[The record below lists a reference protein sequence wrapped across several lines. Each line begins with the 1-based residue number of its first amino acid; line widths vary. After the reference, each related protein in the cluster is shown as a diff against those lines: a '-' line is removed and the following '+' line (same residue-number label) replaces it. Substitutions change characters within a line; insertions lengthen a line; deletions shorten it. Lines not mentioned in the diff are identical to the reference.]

1 MYCVKCGKFLDN
13 DDRFCPA
20 CGKSNP
26 DYLFCMKCGKPLDSK
41 TRFCSGCGSQN
52 PNFDYDPYTP
62 GINPPPAGYNG
73 EAGFNGGQNYD
84 PNPVNNQSFA
94 RNTAQSVTPQSYG
107 QTISP
112 YADDPV
118 PNAQA
123 KAAQNSVPPVYTAE
137 NANAVGFV
145 NSGTPAA
152 DNNGSINNTNIN
164 GIKNNKKTGHIVAA
178 GIAVMIAAIAGITI
192 AGAKIGQQ
200 IGRGPSPRN
209 HSYSDDYVPK
219 EYTFNPLN
227 NIKEPEVIWETDTV
241 KVSTLNIIH
250 DSSFSS
256 SAKLQLQIENKSD
269 NDILVRTDKVLI
281 NGYDVNA
288 SVYET
293 VSKKSTV
300 SDSVYIDLD
309 TLEKLNIENIN
320 NIDLWFKTENKAD
333 YNVAET
339 SDKITVET
347 KNTADNELFEPDTIL
362 FDHDGV
368 RVGYY
373 GTEYSGHYDNSMN
386 IEVYFENNTDKIIDF
401 DLDSFK
407 INGKDIKP
415 YQHTVLYPESKGIF
429 DFWLSEE
436 KLKTIR
442 IDSVEDIDDIVFSVK
457 GTHQTED
464 AETHRPKTE
473 TVFNTGDL
481 KVSTH

>member
-94 RNTAQSVTPQSYG
+94 RNTAQGVTPQSYG

-145 NSGTPAA
+145 NPGTPAP

-209 HSYSDDYVPK
+209 HSYSDNYTPK

-256 SAKLQLQIENKSD
+256 STRNCTGS
-269 NDILVRTDKVLI
+269 
-281 NGYDVNA
+281 
-288 SVYET
+288 
-293 VSKKSTV
+293 
-300 SDSVYIDLD
+300 
-309 TLEKLNIENIN
+309 
-320 NIDLWFKTENKAD
+320 
-333 YNVAET
+333 
-339 SDKITVET
+339 
-347 KNTADNELFEPDTIL
+347 
-362 FDHDGV
+362 
-368 RVGYY
+368 
-373 GTEYSGHYDNSMN
+373 GTGNRRRR
-386 IEVYFENNTDKIIDF
+386 K
-401 DLDSFK
+401 
-407 INGKDIKP
+407 
-415 YQHTVLYPESKGIF
+415 
-429 DFWLSEE
+429 
-436 KLKTIR
+436 
-442 IDSVEDIDDIVFSVK
+442 
-457 GTHQTED
+457 
-464 AETHRPKTE
+464 
-473 TVFNTGDL
+473 
-481 KVSTH
+481 

>member
-52 PNFDYDPYTP
+52 PNYDYDPYTP

-73 EAGFNGGQNYD
+73 EAGFNGGQ
-84 PNPVNNQSFA
+84 
-94 RNTAQSVTPQSYG
+94 
-107 QTISP
+107 TISP

-123 KAAQNSVPPVYTAE
+123 KATQNSVPPVYTAE

-145 NSGTPAA
+145 NPGTPAP

-178 GIAVMIAAIAGITI
+178 GIAMMIAAIAGITI

-200 IGRGPSPRN
+200 IGREPSLRN

-288 SVYET
+288 SVYES

-300 SDSVYIDLD
+300 TDSVYIDLD
-309 TLEKLNIENIN
+309 ILEKLNIENIN

-333 YNVAET
+333 YNVVET

-415 YQHTVLYPESKGIF
+415 YQHAVLYPESKGIF

-442 IDSVEDIDDIVFSVK
+442 IDSVEDIDDIVFSVE

-464 AETHRPKTE
+464 AETHRAKTE
-473 TVFNTGDL
+473 TVFTTGPL
-481 KVSTH
+481 SVSTH